1 MNDSS
6 YQFKIDILEGKYE
19 EVKTMKT
26 ITIQVQIKYTRK
38 NWMKGLTVHTMNIE
52 IEKED
57 EDVEL
62 CVDVVQ
68 KYKTNNN
75 KNKTI
80 KNWRNWKRNDN
91 IW

>member
-6 YQFKIDILEGKYE
+6 YQFKIDTLEGKYE
-19 EVKTMKT
+19 EIKTLKT
-26 ITIQVQIKYTRK
+26 ITIQVQIKYTRM
-38 NWMKGLTVHTMNIE
+38 NGMKGLTVHTMNIE